1 MSTIVIAMLPELG
14 HINASLKLASSLRLR
29 GHQVYYL
36 VGSDYEAYMRA
47 QGLNFINLGSTL
59 APDQSISQLD
69 CMEYLLEARIHGQ
82 ALNERFKALVQVFRQ
97 EIASLIS
104 KLKPDL
110 FLIDP
115 FVPDIV
121 MIVRDLG
128 LPFAYLNTT
137 LINPLADTPLFH
149 SQPDLTKVPELI
161 LCAGEFDFPESRRP
175 ARSPRYYVGA
185 SVNLQRKE
193 DPLDWQKIDNSK
205 PLLYCSLGSQPQNC
219 VGAKRFF
226 EVVIEAMSELPH
238 RQMIVATGAQFYHDF
253 QRVPANVLVMARAPQ
268 LQILERAEGMLTH
281 GGLNTIK
288 EAILFG
294 TPMIVFPSFGDQ
306 PMNAARI
313 AYHGLGLTGN
323 MATVTPEQVRALI
336 ERVMQPEFR
345 KRAVAFQQLF
355 QEIDTAEMDVKIVE
369 ALLASVEKKTRQAA
383 VARQV

>member
-1 MSTIVIAMLPELG
+1 
-14 HINASLKLASSLRLR
+14 
-29 GHQVYYL
+29 
-36 VGSDYEAYMRA
+36 
-47 QGLNFINLGSTL
+47 
-59 APDQSISQLD
+59 
-69 CMEYLLEARIHGQ
+69 
-82 ALNERFKALVQVFRQ
+82 
-97 EIASLIS
+97 
-104 KLKPDL
+104 
-110 FLIDP
+110 
-115 FVPDIV
+115 
-121 MIVRDLG
+121 
-128 LPFAYLNTT
+128 
-137 LINPLADTPLFH
+137 
-149 SQPDLTKVPELI
+149 VPELI